1 MIGTTQEVEI
11 SQFMK
16 QVSKLPT
23 IIVPARLE
31 SQRFPRKLLAEVK
44 GKPLILWTAERIR
57 EIVPEFALYFAVD
70 GEELAELLE
79 NSGFSIVMTD
89 PKLPSGT
96 DRIAA
101 ANREIQA
108 NLILNIQGDEPLVE
122 RSHIRL
128 SFRFGTR

>member
-23 IIVPARLE
+23 IIVPARIE

-57 EIVPEFALYFAVD
+57 EIVPEFDLYFAVD
-70 GEELAELLE
+70 GKNWPNYLKIPAFQL
-79 NSGFSIVMTD
+79 
-89 PKLPSGT
+89 
-96 DRIAA
+96 
-101 ANREIQA
+101 
-108 NLILNIQGDEPLVE
+108 
-122 RSHIRL
+122 
-128 SFRFGTR
+128 

>member
-11 SQFMK
+11 SQFMN

-57 EIVPEFALYFAVD
+57 EIVPEFDLYFAVD

-79 NSGFSIVMTD
+79 NSGAFQ
-89 PKLPSGT
+89 L
-96 DRIAA
+96 
-101 ANREIQA
+101 
-108 NLILNIQGDEPLVE
+108 
-122 RSHIRL
+122 
-128 SFRFGTR
+128 